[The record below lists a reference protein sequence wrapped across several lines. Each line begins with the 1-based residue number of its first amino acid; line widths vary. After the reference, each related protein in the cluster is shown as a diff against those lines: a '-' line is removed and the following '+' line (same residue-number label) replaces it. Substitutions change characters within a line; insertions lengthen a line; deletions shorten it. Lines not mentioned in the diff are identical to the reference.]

1 MCDSTHVKVS
11 EHIQGDMGIV
21 IQRDSNVMR
30 AIYEET
36 ATPGAVDYV
45 AEYFIS
51 GTLENRSE
59 DTVLAFF

>member
-1 MCDSTHVKVS
+1 
-11 EHIQGDMGIV
+11 MGIV